1 MIGPVSAGGWATGLL
16 QALSNP
22 PQGFKGACQMSV
34 EMASRGGVT
43 SESLVKDTFRQIASI
58 DHGLQ
63 GGNAFIETNP
73 DALQQARALDLEREK
88 GQVRGYLHGVP
99 IALKDVFETKDRM
112 QTSAGSKAL
121 VGKAATQNA
130 KVVDNLL
137 KAGVVVVGKTN
148 MSELSN
154 FRSELPV
161 DGWSSRGGQTLNP
174 HRLGGMVAGSSS
186 GSAVAVA
193 QGHVPLALG
202 VETSG
207 SIITP
212 AAYNGVFG
220 LKTSVGLLSTEGVMT
235 SSRMDSIGTFTR
247 NVCDAAEALNAMTET
262 TLYTEGLRSDALKGK
277 RIGYTPVPEL
287 SVEEAKDPAKRAD
300 RKHYADALEVLK
312 SQGAILVPVG
322 TLEDGVAE
330 QTYAD
335 YNEALF
341 SDVKHQLEEYL
352 AGREGLPVKSLSELI
367 AFNKRHQQPGEPDQ
381 NLLELINGLV
391 STQDQRDELWAA
403 IIPVFQ
409 KTIDDPMK
417 KHRLDA
423 MVSNFLSNNYFFSAA
438 AGYSGMSIPSGMD
451 DEGMPTALYLYGSAN
466 NEATV
471 LSAAYVY
478 EQATQAI
485 KQPAFRPGAP
495 FTPAPV
501 MTDNAVEGPAGNV

>member
-1 MIGPVSAGGWATGLL
+1 
-16 QALSNP
+16 
-22 PQGFKGACQMSV
+22 MSG
-34 EMASRGGVT
+34 EMASGGGVT
-43 SESLVKDTFRQIASI
+43 SESLVKDAFRQIANI
-58 DHGLQ
+58 DRGLQ

-73 DALQQARALDLEREK
+73 DALNEARERDLERRK
-88 GQVRGYLHGVP
+88 GHVRGYLHGVP
-99 IALKDVFETKDRM
+99 IALKDVFETKNRM

-121 VGKAATQNA
+121 VGKAATKNA
-130 KVVDNLL
+130 AVVDKLL

-174 HRLGGMVAGSSS
+174 HRLGGTVAGSSS

-220 LKTSVGLLSTEGVMT
+220 LKTSVGLVSNEGVMT
-235 SSRMDSIGTFTR
+235 SSRMDTIGTFTR

-262 TLYTEGLRSDALKGK
+262 SVYTEGLRSDALKGK

-287 SVEEAKDPAKRAD
+287 SVEDAKDPAKRAD
-300 RKHYADALEVLK
+300 RKHYTDALEVLR
-312 SQGAILVPVG
+312 SQGALLVPVG

-330 QTYAD
+330 ETYSD

-352 AGREGLPVKSLSELI
+352 AGREGLPVKSLTELI

-381 NLLELINGLV
+381 HLLELINGLET
-391 STQDQRDELWAA
+391 TQQQRDKLWEA

-417 KHRLDA
+417 EHKLDA

-438 AGYSGMSIPSGMD
+438 AGYPGMSVPSGMD
-451 DEGMPTALYLYGSAN
+451 DEGMPTALYVYGAAN
-466 NEATV
+466 SEATL

-485 KQPAFRPGAP
+485 KEPAFLPGTP

-501 MTDNAVEGPAGNV
+501 MADGAVPVDNV